1 MQRLDEARLILDRL
15 TLYAAA
21 QYLGGYAVECMLKA
35 LVISRPT
42 AVERSRSSQD
52 IMRWMKNEF
61 GHDLNKLRKE
71 ASRRGAQLPP
81 SEAKEFLFVST
92 WDPQS
97 RYDPGPGNPTDAER
111 FLAGAEKF
119 VKWADNCMTV

>member
-35 LVISRPT
+35 LVISRAT
-42 AVERSRSSQD
+42 AGERSRSSQD
-52 IMRWMKNEF
+52 TIAWIKDEF

-81 SEAKEFLFVST
+81 SEAKEFLFLST

-97 RYDPGPGNPTDAER
+97 RYDPTPGNARDAER
-111 FLAGAEKF
+111 FLADAEKI